1 MQPEH
6 KLQVEV
12 VIHAHVIEE
21 VVDIHKEVVVGEGVL
36 EQLSGK
42 LPQKSDRVSALHV
55 YEKRGSGGILSRL
68 WCMFEDW
75 MENTWAYV
83 QGFVSK

>member
-21 VVDIHKEVVVGEGVL
+21 VVDIHKEVVVGE
-36 EQLSGK
+36 
-42 LPQKSDRVSALHV
+42 
-55 YEKRGSGGILSRL
+55 
-68 WCMFEDW
+68 
-75 MENTWAYV
+75 
-83 QGFVSK
+83 